1 MLLNF
6 GEYLVLGNLL
16 HFVVI
21 LMDSQLSFPLRS
33 GYGFQR
39 EWCHDMD
46 TENCL
51 RITYIKNNDSTH
63 NALHT

>member
-33 GYGFQR
+33 GYGIQR
-39 EWCHDMD
+39 E
-46 TENCL
+46 
-51 RITYIKNNDSTH
+51 
-63 NALHT
+63 